1 MEDNFVPQQTPN
13 SPFLNQR
20 NKLFSKAFQDT
31 YQRPDYMI
39 KEKKSCPIY
48 TYDEE
53 DKENVSLFKNITPV
67 KNFSHNTSI
76 NKSSNNKSQPR
87 SPLSDITRRE
97 TGSKKS
103 HSHVVF

>member
-1 MEDNFVPQQTPN
+1 
-13 SPFLNQR
+13 
-20 NKLFSKAFQDT
+20 
-31 YQRPDYMI
+31 MI

-48 TYDEE
+48 SYDQE
-53 DKENVSLFKNITPV
+53 DKENISLFRNITPV

-103 HSHVVF
+103 HSHVCILIRNQLLPSFLNTAMLNPIFSLFVDFN